1 MVISTG
7 AGKSLEKTEYPL
19 MIKVLSKLGIE
30 GNFLNSIKKS
40 SEILRLIWNLRIKAK
55 MSTLTN
61 YTQQCTKGPNQWNK
75 TRKIN

>member
-30 GNFLNSIKKS
+30 GNFLNSIKGS
-40 SEILRLIWNLRIKAK
+40 SEILRLI
-55 MSTLTN
+55 
-61 YTQQCTKGPNQWNK
+61 
-75 TRKIN
+75 